1 MKIIDDFLEEKEFKK
16 IQSIFMGDTFPWNWS
31 DQIVYKNDKNKYQ
44 FVHRIYSS
52 LHPFQYSDACEI
64 IMPILIKIDPLALIR
79 AKANLLTRTPN
90 IIENTYHRDME
101 FKNPENTKL
110 FETAI
115 YYVNTNIGY
124 SMFEDETKIESIAN
138 RMVTFPANMK
148 HTGTSCTDEKRR
160 VVINFN
166 YLKK

>member
-64 IMPILIKIDPLALIR
+64 IMPILIKIAPLA
-79 AKANLLTRTPN
+79 
-90 IIENTYHRDME
+90 
-101 FKNPENTKL
+101 
-110 FETAI
+110 
-115 YYVNTNIGY
+115 
-124 SMFEDETKIESIAN
+124 
-138 RMVTFPANMK
+138 
-148 HTGTSCTDEKRR
+148 
-160 VVINFN
+160 
-166 YLKK
+166 